1 MTGSLEQSSGCG
13 RRTTFGDAVLPR
25 VLFVTDAAP
34 DAKHGGSVWLADLY
48 AMLPPD
54 RVAVCV
60 LAREVSWPAS
70 LADVAH
76 CHIPP
81 LPEGGLDALSGRL
94 RHATRRGYEW
104 LQRALHADSVVQRV
118 ADFARRQAVDV
129 VFVTLTG
136 PTCLTVARRIGRV
149 LRRPMISLVW
159 DPPDYFLEHAFQ
171 LRAGARAPY
180 LRYFDEAMRASTACV
195 VMTAAMQRVYEE
207 RYGTRAVVMC
217 HGIPRHLWQ
226 ADREG
231 SGGEDEYVIA
241 YAGSLYAK
249 EEWQALL
256 AALDSVQWTV
266 GGKPVRIRMY
276 GAHFDR
282 MYAPVPR
289 RIEMCGWHDLESTV
303 REVSK
308 ADAAYLPYWLDDQ
321 HRVVTRLS
329 FPTKLSTYVA
339 AGCPVLYHG
348 PEDSSPTAFVREF
361 GIGASC
367 HSLAVTDILSA
378 LERVLQPAARDA
390 VRCGAR
396 RALEEELG
404 LHIFRRRFARL
415 LDVPEH
421 ELRDVA

>member
-1 MTGSLEQSSGCG
+1 M
-13 RRTTFGDAVLPR
+13 LPR
-25 VLFVTDAAP
+25 VLFVTDAVP

-48 AMLPPD
+48 AMFPPD
-54 RVAVCV
+54 RVAVC
-60 LAREVSWPAS
+60 LFAREVSWPAS
-70 LADVAH
+70 LADVAR

-81 LPEGGLDALSGRL
+81 LPEGGLGALSGRL

-104 LQRALHADSVVQRV
+104 LQRTLHAESVIRRV
-118 ADFARRQAVDV
+118 ADFARKQAVDV

-159 DPPDYFLEHAFQ
+159 DPPDYFLAHAFQ
-171 LRAGARAPY
+171 LRTGARAPY
-180 LRYFDEAMRASTACV
+180 LSYFDEAMRASTACG
-195 VMTAAMQRVYEE
+195 VMTPAMQEAYEK
-207 RYGTRAVVMC
+207 RYGTRAVVMR
-217 HGIPRHLWQ
+217 HGIPRRLWRVDRMEA
-226 ADREG
+226 AD
-231 SGGEDEYVIA
+231 EDEYVIA
-241 YAGSLYAK
+241 YAGSLYAR

-256 AALDSVQWTV
+256 AALDGVQWTV
-266 GGKPVRIRMY
+266 AGKPVRVRMY

-289 RIEMCGWHDLESTV
+289 RIEICGWHDVESAIH
-303 REVSK
+303 EISK

-321 HRVVTRLS
+321 YREVTRLS

-361 GIGASC
+361 GIGVSC
-367 HSLAVTDILSA
+367 HSLAAADILGA
-378 LERVLQPAARDA
+378 LEHVLRPQAREAA
-390 VRCGAR
+390 RCGAR

-404 LHIFRRRFARL
+404 LHVFRRRFARL

-421 ELRDVA
+421 ELRDVG